1 MKTLTLIRHAKS
13 CWENQELHDLVRPLN
28 GRGMVSIPLI
38 GNHLKENNIHPDLI
52 YTSPATRALH
62 TAIGVGGI
70 LGCHPEDFQINQ
82 EIYFG
87 DATSIIELIKSTNN
101 IYRDVFLFGHDNFL
115 ADIVFELTTERP
127 AKFPTCAAYR
137 MQFET
142 DNWQEIKNGKKI
154 MFVYPKQFVKV

>member
-28 GRGMVSIPLI
+28 GRGTLSIPLI

-62 TAIGVGGI
+62 TAIGIGSI
-70 LGCHPEDFQINQ
+70 LGIQPDNFIIDQ

-87 DATSIIELIKSTNN
+87 NAATIIELIRNTNSV
-101 IYRDVFLFGHDNFL
+101 YRDIFLFGHDNFL
-115 ADIVFELTTERP
+115 ADIVFELTDERP

-142 DNWQEIKNGKKI
+142 ENWQEIKNGKKI

>member
-28 GRGMVSIPLI
+28 GRGMFSIPLI

-62 TAIGVGGI
+62 TAIGIGSI
-70 LGCHPEDFQINQ
+70 LGIQPDNFIIDQ

-87 DATSIIELIKSTNN
+87 NAATIIELIRNTNSV
-101 IYRDVFLFGHDNFL
+101 YRDIFLFGHDNFL
-115 ADIVFELTTERP
+115 ADIVFELTDERP

-142 DNWQEIKNGKKI
+142 ENWQEIKNGKKI